1 MNEVKKSL
9 DAVAGDMKKD
19 KEELKQ
25 RVLSGR
31 RKPKRRNPFPLVAT
45 TIVTAAILFFTFN
58 VFQDGLSTGDHD
70 DYEVNEFIY
79 DYQLD
84 LMQKDGND
92 SPDLE
97 QDVLQGL
104 LHIDALIDYAKSV
117 GYSEDMEAIEE
128 KVEEEKEM
136 FYSTM
141 DNEQQEAIQEEVF
154 GITYEDYFN
163 KILKWTFQ
171 NAEAVTWLEQ
181 YPQDDIKT
189 HSEVID
195 LFQKKHEQSIS
206 DFMDRKEIPFFD
218 PAFTY
223 EELAGTV
230 LAKEGQDILVAE
242 RLEITPVPALTA
254 EEMIDAGYAAWYTI
268 NDNIDAIEPNMKI
281 KLTYNSLSY
290 PITELD
296 HATVFQEVVTWELS
310 DAIVQPTFSEEQG
323 LFYLHG
329 LTLGDSKTDVIE
341 RFGKKYTKDEQVDG
355 SGADFAFDYNN
366 NARFYFYQDKLDS
379 IRFENVDQNY
389 FEQLFKEYDGIKF
402 TSDDDRFIYSK
413 ETSQVIKAEF
423 IPDGSLTISLFIAW
437 PDDLLENKEYLEAV
451 NE

>member
-9 DAVAGDMKKD
+9 NTVAGDMTKD

-25 RVLSGR
+25 RILSGR

-45 TIVTAAILFFTFN
+45 AIVTAAILFFTFN

-70 DYEVNEFIY
+70 DYKVNEFIY

-181 YPQDDIKT
+181 HPQNDGKT
-189 HSEVID
+189 HRELIAS
-195 LFQKKHEQSIS
+195 FHKKHKRSIA
-206 DFMDRKEIPFFD
+206 DFMERKGISSFD
-218 PAFTY
+218 PSSKYT
-223 EELAGTV
+223 EISGTV
-230 LAKEGQDILVAE
+230 VAVEDQQILLAYGIEVETNPGW
-242 RLEITPVPALTA
+242 TA
-254 EEMIDAGYAAWYTI
+254 EKLVEAGYAAWFQI
-268 NDNIDAIEPNMKI
+268 DKNSDAIEPDMQI
-281 KLTYNSLSY
+281 TLIYDPLSY
-290 PITELD
+290 PITQLE
-296 HATVFQEVVTWELS
+296 HGRVFL
-310 DAIVQPTFSEEQG
+310 
-323 LFYLHG
+323 
-329 LTLGDSKTDVIE
+329 DVIE
-341 RFGKKYTKDEQVDG
+341 W
-355 SGADFAFDYNN
+355 SH
-366 NARFYFYQDKLDS
+366 
-379 IRFENVDQNY
+379 
-389 FEQLFKEYDGIKF
+389 
-402 TSDDDRFIYSK
+402 
-413 ETSQVIKAEF
+413 
-423 IPDGSLTISLFIAW
+423 
-437 PDDLLENKEYLEAV
+437 V
-451 NE
+451 N

>member
-9 DAVAGDMKKD
+9 DAVAGDMKKEI
-19 KEELKQ
+19 EELKQ

-45 TIVTAAILFFTFN
+45 AIVTAAILFFTFN

-70 DYEVNEFIY
+70 DYKVNEFIY

-171 NAEAVTWLEQ
+171 NAEAVAWLEQ
-181 YPQDDIKT
+181 HPQNDIKT

-195 LFQKKHEQSIS
+195 LFQKKHAQSIA
-206 DFMDRKEIPFFD
+206 DFIEGKAISSFD
-218 PAFTY
+218 SSAKY
-223 EELAGTV
+223 AELKGTV
-230 LAKEGQDILVAE
+230 VAIEPHQILVAFGIE
-242 RLEITPVPALTA
+242 VESNPGWSA
-254 EEMIDAGYAAWYTI
+254 EELVEAGYAAWFHI
-268 NDNIDAIEPNMKI
+268 DKNIDAIEPNMQIRLK
-281 KLTYNSLSY
+281 YDPLSY
-290 PITELD
+290 PIAQIE
-296 HATVFQEVVTWELS
+296 HGTVFQ
-310 DAIVQPTFSEEQG
+310 
-323 LFYLHG
+323 
-329 LTLGDSKTDVIE
+329 DV
-341 RFGKKYTKDEQVDG
+341 
-355 SGADFAFDYNN
+355 
-366 NARFYFYQDKLDS
+366 
-379 IRFENVDQNY
+379 
-389 FEQLFKEYDGIKF
+389 
-402 TSDDDRFIYSK
+402 
-413 ETSQVIKAEF
+413 
-423 IPDGSLTISLFIAW
+423 
-437 PDDLLENKEYLEAV
+437 LEWAHV
-451 NE
+451 N

>member
-31 RKPKRRNPFPLVAT
+31 RKPKRRNPFPLIAT
-45 TIVTAAILFFTFN
+45 AIVTAAVLFFTFN
-58 VFQDGLSTGDHD
+58 VFQDGLSTADKD

-79 DYQLD
+79 DYQLQ
-84 LMQKDGND
+84 LMQNDGND
-92 SPDLE
+92 SPELE
-97 QDVLQGL
+97 KDVLQGL
-104 LHIDALIDYAKSV
+104 LHVDAIIDYAKSV

-171 NAEAVTWLEQ
+171 NAEAVAWLEQ
-181 YPQDDIKT
+181 HPQNDIKT

-195 LFQKKHEQSIS
+195 LFQKKHEQSIT
-206 DFMDRKEIPFFD
+206 DFMDKKGIPFFD

-254 EEMIDAGYAAWYTI
+254 EELLDAGYAAWYTI

-290 PITELD
+290 PITEID
-296 HATVFQEVVTWELS
+296 HATVFQRVVEWELS
-310 DAIVQPTFSEEQG
+310 DAIVQPTLSEEQG

-329 LTLGDSKTDVIE
+329 LTLGDSQSDVIE
-341 RFGKKYTKDEQVDG
+341 RFGEKYTKDEQVDG
-355 SGADFAFDYNN
+355 SGAEFALDYNN
-366 NARFYFYQDKLDS
+366 NARFYFYQDELS
-379 IRFENVDQNY
+379 MISFENVDQNY
-389 FEQLFKEYDGIKF
+389 FEQLFKEYEGMKS
-402 TSDDDRFIYSK
+402 TSNDSRYIYSE
-413 ETSQVIKAEF
+413 ETAQMIKAEF

-437 PDDLLENKEYLEAV
+437 PDGFLDYQEFLDAMKE
-451 NE
+451 